1 MIKNFIFIIYMN
13 MKKEKLN
20 CMTIVKSFL
29 ISTFLSFSF
38 FSVLYAKFIKI
49 VSLWYVKLLDY

>member
-1 MIKNFIFIIYMN
+1 MKNFMFIIYIN

-20 CMTIVKSFL
+20 FVTIVKSFL
-29 ISTFLSFSF
+29 ISKFLSFSF